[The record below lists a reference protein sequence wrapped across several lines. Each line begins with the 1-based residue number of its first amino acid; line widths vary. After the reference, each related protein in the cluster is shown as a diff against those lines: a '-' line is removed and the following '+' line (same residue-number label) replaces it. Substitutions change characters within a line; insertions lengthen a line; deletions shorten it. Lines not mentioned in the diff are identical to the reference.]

1 MSRWKAAGIHFC
13 LSVVVVS
20 LIFLGLI
27 ALWYP
32 PELWRMAKVAG
43 LVMILGSVDVTLGP
57 LLTLAVFKHGKRGM
71 KFDLAVITL
80 LQIAGLVYGLHVMF
94 QSRPVFLVAVPDRFE
109 LVFANEIEA
118 ENLRQGAPGFNT
130 LGWFTPERV
139 GARIPTEGEAL
150 RERMLEV
157 MAGNRLERNPKYFV
171 DYGDVAGGML
181 GRARVINQDPQTPLE
196 KEILRRVAEKAL
208 LPGDV
213 VYHDLAST
221 RGWAGILLDAKTG
234 AIVGPINVDPV
245 TLDEP

>member
-1 MSRWKAAGIHFC
+1 MTRWKAAGIHFC

-43 LVMILGSVDVTLGP
+43 LVMILASVDVTLGP

-118 ENLRQGAPGFNT
+118 EDLKQGAPGFNE
-130 LGWFTPERV
+130 LDWFAPQRV
-139 GARIPTEGEAL
+139 GARIPTDGEAL
-150 RERMLEV
+150 SKRMLEV
-157 MAGNRLERNPKYFV
+157 MAGKLLERNPKYFV
-171 DYGDVAGGML
+171 GYGDVAGEML
-181 GRARVINQDPQTPLE
+181 GRARLINENPKTPLE
-196 KEILRRVAEKAL
+196 KEVLQRVGEKAL
-208 LPGDV
+208 QASDV
-213 VYHDLAST
+213 VYHDLASS

-245 TLDEP
+245 TLEKP